1 MQVSSPESGE
11 VAVHLIKFRD
21 RSFAAQTEWFQSRG
35 VSEICLEAL
44 RYGNHSV
51 RSNIDAY
58 RDIFLMSRPPLLT
71 QERTP
76 APSPSPIVPNS
87 QYEPSPT
94 QKLRYFRR
102 PTLAA
107 AFNIDVSD
115 LDFKEEEPVT
125 AKYEYRIVRF
135 DMKWNAL

>member
-1 MQVSSPESGE
+1 
-11 VAVHLIKFRD
+11 
-21 RSFAAQTEWFQSRG
+21 
-35 VSEICLEAL
+35 
-44 RYGNHSV
+44 
-51 RSNIDAY
+51 
-58 RDIFLMSRPPLLT
+58 MSRPPLLT

-76 APSPSPIVPNS
+76 ASSPSPIVPNS

-125 AKYEYRIVRF
+125 AKSDYRIVRF
-135 DMKWNAL
+135 DMKWTALGSKLGTDFGDIERQINALGAEGWELVKVSEILGSAIATIALVASFKRTVA